1 MGYQSIDPVTF
12 HSGPVDPIRISPLQR
27 AVALFSDASNN
38 VANRYIN
45 PSLQTHHPK
54 PLPSMIAHSRR
65 YSPYPAHKP
74 ARLASSRSSLASIE
88 SPEFFDPN
96 VFAIPDTFDFT
107 YTYPSSYFWGDV
119 ATASQ
124 PNRCVQSGSPY
135 SDDSVIAT
143 PVSEHGEQPFIHGE
157 DFLCSAEYGL
167 PSASWQAHYA
177 SNSKSGHE
185 FQAAPLS
192 GNDIIPIS
200 HYSLSQRDNVTPPT
214 HNLPSCSFA
223 TTVPQF
229 VSPFHDSAVTSTPQ
243 PYPLFA
249 PRRKF
254 AAHLKKLD

>member
-1 MGYQSIDPVTF
+1 
-12 HSGPVDPIRISPLQR
+12 
-27 AVALFSDASNN
+27 
-38 VANRYIN
+38 
-45 PSLQTHHPK
+45 
-54 PLPSMIAHSRR
+54 MIAHSRR

-214 HNLPSCSFA
+214 HNPPSCSFA

-254 AAHLKKLD
+254 AAHLNTGLILIIYYSCATHPKGVLYTARRGHAPNNFVIIQTFVEFGEASCPAVLD